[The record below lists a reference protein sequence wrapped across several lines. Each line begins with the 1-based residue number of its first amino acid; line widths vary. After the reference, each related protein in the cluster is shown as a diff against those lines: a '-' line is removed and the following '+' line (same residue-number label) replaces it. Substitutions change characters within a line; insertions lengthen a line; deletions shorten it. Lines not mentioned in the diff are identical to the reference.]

1 MDQAIINRT
10 APLAGQLSRTLIRP
24 GQGRSKGQSL
34 LQGWTQLLVWSQT
47 PLLPNRTAPM
57 LVLRVLAMPDLQLN
71 YSHHC
76 PQLHFALP
84 SVMRF
89 STAEGEKL
97 RLGGSFP
104 VVTSVLSADAS
115 IRVLLPAPLSLA
127 RATSAAVFYHPSS
140 RSFLRFAGFVFA
152 DEEPIITLLLWWQCQ
167 DAPNFTPPSSRI
179 PGSEKSAAMEKL

>member
-10 APLAGQLSRTLIRP
+10 APLAGQLSRTLIGP

-34 LQGWTQLLVWSQT
+34 LQGWTQLLVWPQG
-47 PLLPNRTAPM
+47 PLLPNQTAPM

-71 YSHHC
+71 YSHHR
-76 PQLHFALP
+76 PQMHLALP

-115 IRVLLPAPLSLA
+115 IRVLLPTPPSLA
-127 RATSAAVFYHPSS
+127 RATQRGCFLSS
-140 RSFLRFAGFVFA
+140 EF
-152 DEEPIITLLLWWQCQ
+152 TLF
-167 DAPNFTPPSSRI
+167 P
-179 PGSEKSAAMEKL
+179 